1 MLVSWRVT
9 QDYPRFLEW
18 TKAIC
23 SIVVLLSDLQGLC
36 VDDLLLDLQFRIEV
50 PWLTML
56 KIHWG
61 LRFSRVEGNAP
72 SK

>member
-9 QDYPRFLEW
+9 QDDPRFLEW

-23 SIVVLLSDLQGLC
+23 SIVVLLSDLQGLS

-56 KIHWG
+56 KI
-61 LRFSRVEGNAP
+61 LTS
-72 SK
+72 